1 MSSIQ
6 FVDKI
11 SDELEHKMEKDLVS
25 YEIRHLIDVNYKKF
39 ALVLFDDA
47 NEEVGVIS
55 AFTCFSE
62 IHVDDL
68 WVASEHRGKGYGRQL
83 LEALEEHYKDEG
95 FNNINLV
102 TNEFQAPTFYEK
114 CGYELEFIRKN
125 THNPKLNKY
134 FFVKYFDNNE
144 QTQGTIPTIPSKV
157 LLDFL
162 DEKD

>member
-1 MSSIQ
+1 MSSVQ

-11 SDELEHKMEKDLVS
+11 SDDLEHKMEKDLVN

-39 ALVLFDDA
+39 ALVLIDD
-47 NEEVGVIS
+47 NKEEVGVLS
-55 AFTCFSE
+55 AYTCFSE

-68 WVASEHRGKGYGRQL
+68 WVASEHRGKGYGKQL
-83 LEALEEHYKDEG
+83 LEALEDHYKDKG

-102 TNEFQAPTFYEK
+102 TNEFQAPEFYKK

-125 THNPKLNKY
+125 AYNPKLNKY
-134 FFVKYFDNNE
+134 FFVRYFDNEE
-144 QTQGTIPTIPSKV
+144 QTQGTIPTISSKD

-162 DEKD
+162 DETD

>member
-1 MSSIQ
+1 MSIIQ

-11 SDELEHKMEKDLVS
+11 SLELESKMEKDLVA
-25 YEIRHLIDVNYKKF
+25 YETRHLIDVNYKPF
-39 ALVLFDDA
+39 ALVLIDDN
-47 NEEVGVIS
+47 NEEVGVLS
-55 AFTCFSE
+55 AKTCFGE

-68 WVASEHRGKGYGRQL
+68 WVAETHRGKGYGKQL
-83 LEALEEHYKDEG
+83 LETLEDHYKDKG

-102 TNEFQAPTFYEK
+102 TNEFQAPAFYEK

-134 FFVKYFDNNE
+134 FFVKFFDKDE